1 MEANS
6 GVGGAAHKGLPYFL
20 LALLELSAMT
30 AVILLDLLIPSLL
43 VLLLGLAFCL
53 VRRERMPTAWL
64 PKRFKPFGFTLLM
77 LGWALLWTTVQYG
90 LLLPLQNRL
99 LSGTRDVDAFASVQ
113 GNLSGLLLFLL
124 ASWTLAALGEELAFR
139 GFFQNRII
147 TLFRN
152 PAAGTVTAVA
162 VTSLLFGA
170 MHAEQG
176 LIGVVSTVVD
186 SVFFSFVRYRYK
198 SVWASVLV
206 HGFLNSIGLIA
217 FYFAGPLYGLW

>member
-1 MEANS
+1 MDANHAAR
-6 GVGGAAHKGLPYFL
+6 GVAQKNVSRIL

-43 VLLLGLAFCL
+43 VLLLGVVFCMI
-53 VRRERMPTAWL
+53 RGERMPTAW
-64 PKRFKPFGFTLLM
+64 PSKPFTPARFTLRM
-77 LGWALLWTTVQYG
+77 LGWALVWTLVQYG

-99 LSGTRDVDAFASVQ
+99 LSGTRGVDAFATVQ
-113 GNLSGLLLFLL
+113 GNLPNLLLFLL

-152 PAAGTVTAVA
+152 PIWGTVTAVA
-162 VTSLLFGA
+162 VTSLLFGIL
-170 MHAEQG
+170 HAEQG
-176 LIGVVSTVVD
+176 IVGVAAATVD
-186 SVFFSFVRYRYK
+186 SVFFSAVRYRYK

-206 HGFLNSIGLIA
+206 HGFLNTIGLIA

>member
-1 MEANS
+1 MEANRAAR
-6 GVGGAAHKGLPYFL
+6 GVPQKGVSFIL
-20 LALLELSAMT
+20 LSLLELSAMT

-43 VLLLGLAFCL
+43 VLLLGVVFCL
-53 VRRERMPTAWL
+53 IRRENMPIAR
-64 PKRFKPFGFTLLM
+64 PSKHFKPFGFTLLM
-77 LGWALLWTTVQYG
+77 LGWALVWTMVQYG

-99 LSGTRDVDAFASVQ
+99 LSGMRGVDAFATVQ
-113 GNLSGLLLFLL
+113 GNLHNLLLFLL

-152 PAAGTVTAVA
+152 PVWGTVTAVA
-162 VTSLLFGA
+162 FTSLFFGIL
-170 MHAEQG
+170 HAEQG
-176 LIGVVSTVVD
+176 IIGVLSTAVD